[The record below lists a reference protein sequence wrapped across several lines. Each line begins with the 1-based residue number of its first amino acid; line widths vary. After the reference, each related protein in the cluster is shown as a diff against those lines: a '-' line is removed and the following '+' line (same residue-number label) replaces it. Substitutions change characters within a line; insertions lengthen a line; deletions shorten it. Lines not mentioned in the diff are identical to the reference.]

1 MLAAPA
7 SIEARVSV
15 RRWALLSFAWFA
27 FLRLIWHGDS
37 IWPNSRDCRYY
48 RHLSSEMKGGNSV
61 RDYSAEDREQRERL
75 ERNSGGGQRANV
87 VGMVNQLAKIH
98 DKRALPGLSA
108 YGVIRLLQSNGG
120 AQAKAARR
128 HNRAHDA
135 FLERLHPGSELAR
148 AAAEPRQAPG
158 SH

>member
-1 MLAAPA
+1 
-7 SIEARVSV
+7 
-15 RRWALLSFAWFA
+15 
-27 FLRLIWHGDS
+27 
-37 IWPNSRDCRYY
+37 
-48 RHLSSEMKGGNSV
+48 MKGGNSV
-61 RDYSAEDREQRERL
+61 RDCSAEDREQRERL

-108 YGVIRLLQSNGG
+108 YGVIRLLQGNGG

-148 AAAEPRQAPG
+148 ASALCRRSKPNGSAMQTAAWPPMGAHAPVAG
-158 SH
+158 TIRASFQWKTWRG